1 MSAWKVLITPIAAK
15 VLRGIEREPQSR
27 IVGAIE
33 LLRQHPDPPRAQKL
47 ATREAWRI
55 RVGDYRVIYTVEGTT
70 VTITVI
76 RIAHRREA
84 YRTRL

>member
-1 MSAWKVLITPIAAK
+1 VSTWKVLLTPKAAK
-15 VLRGIEREPQSR
+15 ELKGIERAQQSR

-33 LLRQHPDPPRAQKL
+33 LLRQHPYPPKAQKL

-76 RIAHRREA
+76 RIAHRRDV
-84 YRTRL
+84 YRSRL

>member
-1 MSAWKVLITPIAAK
+1 MSSWKVVLTRRAAK
-15 VLRGIEREPQSR
+15 ELKRIERADQSR

-33 LLRQHPDPPRAQKL
+33 LLRHHPYPPKAQKL

-55 RVGDYRVIYTVEGTT
+55 RVGDYRVIYLVEGAT

-76 RIAHRREA
+76 RIAHRREV
-84 YRTRL
+84 YRSRL

>member
-1 MSAWKVLITPIAAK
+1 MSTWKVLLTPRAAK
-15 VLRGIEREPQSR
+15 ELKGIEREPQSR

-33 LLRQHPDPPRAQKL
+33 LLRQHPYPPKAQKL